1 MLGKETIFIFDQ
13 HCVYHSIEIEREK
26 KVIIGGLNGMR
37 RERKFLVAVA
47 DLVDTN
53 SVQGWGKFTCL
64 YVQNVFL
71 K

>member
-1 MLGKETIFIFDQ
+1 LLGKETIFIFDQ
-13 HCVYHSIEIEREK
+13 QRVYHSVER

-37 RERKFLVAVA
+37 RERKFLVA
-47 DLVDTN
+47 DLVDKN
-53 SVQGWGKFTCL
+53 SGLGMKGEGGKFTCL